1 MEDPRLLEWLKLTER
16 ALDAPEEKLGEVLHE
31 VSLGRAELKRSLE
44 QTPPTSPPGRE
55 LAQKL
60 GDAEEALGRLVES
73 LRGEIQTKAAEL
85 RKIQQATKGYR
96 PARADDPAFV
106 SRSV

>member
-16 ALDAPEEKLGEVLHE
+16 ALDAPDEKLGEVLRE

-55 LAQKL
+55 LARKL
-60 GDAEEALGRLVES
+60 GDAEEALARLVES
-73 LRGEIQTKAAEL
+73 VRGEIQTKAAEL

-96 PARADDPAFV
+96 PAHADDPAFV

>member
-1 MEDPRLLEWLKLTER
+1 MEDPRLLEWLELTER
-16 ALDAPEEKLGEVLHE
+16 ALGAPEEKLGEVLHE

-60 GDAEEALGRLVES
+60 DDAEGALGRLAET
-73 LRGEIQTKAAEL
+73 LRGEIQKKIADL
-85 RKIQQATKGYR
+85 RKVQHATKGYR

-106 SRSV
+106 SRSI